1 MRLLFIAIIALHGL
15 VHSIGFF
22 RAFGLMEG
30 KNYNIPVSKPMG
42 ILWII
47 TALLFEIVAV
57 LVFNHNKQW
66 WVIGSIAIILSQFL
80 IIRYWSDTKFGT
92 IINIIISAVIVVDF
106 ASWSF
111 NVN

>member
-42 ILWII
+42 ILWLLVGI
-47 TALLFEIVAV
+47 LFEIVT
-57 LVFNHNKQW
+57 LMVFNHNQQW
-66 WVIGSIAIILSQFL
+66 WILGSVTVLLSQFL
-80 IIRYWSDTKFGT
+80 IISHWHDTKFGT
-92 IINIIISAVIVVDF
+92 IINIIIIAVIIIEFGSWHF
-106 ASWSF
+106 A
-111 NVN
+111 V